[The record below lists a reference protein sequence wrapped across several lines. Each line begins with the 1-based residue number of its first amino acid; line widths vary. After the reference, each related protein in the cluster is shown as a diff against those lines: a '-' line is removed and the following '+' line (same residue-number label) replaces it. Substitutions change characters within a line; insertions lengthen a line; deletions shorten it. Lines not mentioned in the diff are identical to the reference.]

1 VDDKTVPEL
10 TGYQAIAA
18 ELRRIADD
26 VEGLVGEPAPR
37 MFSLNIQP
45 FNADGIGA
53 NTAKGRPA
61 TVAAVD
67 AVGMA
72 LLGKAGRTHRLSGG
86 SFHHSVH
93 GDRGPINF
101 SIYQSVADPEVVDRD
116 EEIALLRARV
126 AELEAGR

>member
-1 VDDKTVPEL
+1 VDDKSVTPDPWA
-10 TGYQAIAA
+10 AIAA

-26 VEGLVGEPAPR
+26 AEKLAGEPAPR

-53 NTAKGRPA
+53 STAKGRPA

-72 LLGKAGRTHRLSGG
+72 LVNKTGQTHRLSGG
-86 SFHHSVH
+86 SFHHSVD
-93 GDRGPINF
+93 GQRGPIIF
-101 SIYQSVADPEVVDRD
+101 SIYQSVADPEAVDKD
-116 EEIALLRARV
+116 EEIKRLRSRV
-126 AELEAGR
+126 AELEADR

>member
-1 VDDKTVPEL
+1 MRASRRHRPARYPPDLYQKGNPVDDKSVTPDPWA
-10 TGYQAIAA
+10 AIAA
-18 ELRRIADD
+18 ELRRVAEN
-26 VEGLVGEPAPR
+26 VETLMGEPAPR

-53 NTAKGRPA
+53 NTAEGRPA

-72 LLGKAGRTHRLSGG
+72 LLNKTGQTHRLSGG

-93 GDRGPINF
+93 GEYGPIIF
-101 SIYQSVADPEVVDRD
+101 SI
-116 EEIALLRARV
+116 
-126 AELEAGR
+126 